1 METKKSKRLVGNRQ
15 GVYANL
21 DHNLHERMHRRAAAA
36 DHKAAKYVA
45 VALEFY
51 CDLEDAFGGPLTEQF
66 RAMIIRNVGGMADK
80 MEKALK
86 QTAR

>member
-1 METKKSKRLVGNRQ
+1 
-15 GVYANL
+15 
-21 DHNLHERMHRRAAAA
+21 MHRRAAAA

-51 CDLEDAFGGPLTEQF
+51 MDLEDAFQGPLTEQF
-66 RAMIIRNVGGMADK
+66 RAMILRNVGGMADR

-86 QTAR
+86 